1 MALQE
6 GVQILQ
12 GKARTLKGID
22 VLKKIVIC
30 GYHGFSNSGD
40 EALLWAM
47 IDVLKKKCEDVH
59 ITVLSMHPESTAKL
73 YGVDSVYRYD
83 LFKIIGLFRSSDLF
97 LFGGGS
103 LLQDV
108 TSSRSLMYYLTV
120 LRLALMCKIK
130 VMLYGNGIGPL
141 EGKRNRRITRKIL
154 NKVDLITLRD
164 DLSDKLLSE
173 IGVNVPPIKITADP
187 AFTLEPDNLPKSET
201 TLAVG
206 ELQKMKYAVI
216 AVREWKSAVAGFE
229 EAVAKSLDMLFEKHG
244 IISVFVPMQY
254 KEDREISKRITER
267 MKCGT
272 VFIDKSLEVNE
283 IFSLIA
289 SSQICVGM
297 RLHTLIYATT
307 LGVPAVALSYDPK
320 VTAFM
325 QSINQPLCLDVK
337 DFGEEDMTEMLD
349 ELCGRLPEVKGMLEA
364 SLTELR
370 DKARENAEMAID
382 LLNK

>member
-1 MALQE
+1 M
-6 GVQILQ
+6 
-12 GKARTLKGID
+12 
-22 VLKKIVIC
+22 KKIVIC

-47 IDVLKKKCEDVH
+47 IDVLKKKCEDIH

-108 TSSRSLMYYLTV
+108 TSSRSLMYYLTI

-141 EGKRNRRITRKIL
+141 DGKRNRLLTRKIL
-154 NKVDLITLRD
+154 NKVNLITLRD
-164 DLSDKLLSE
+164 DLSDKLLAE

-187 AFTLEPDNLPKSET
+187 AFTLEPDNLPKSDA

-206 ELQKMKYAVI
+206 DLEKMKYAVVS
-216 AVREWKSAVAGFE
+216 VREWKSASEDFE
-229 EAVAKSLDMLFEKHG
+229 EILASSLDVLFEKHG
-244 IISVFVPMQY
+244 IIPVFVPMQY
-254 KEDREISKRITER
+254 KEDREISKRITAR
-267 MKCGT
+267 MKHDT
-272 VFIDKSLEVNE
+272 VFIDKALEVGE

-289 SSQICVGM
+289 SAQICVGM

-325 QSINQPLCLDVK
+325 QSINQPLCLDVN
-337 DFGEEDMTEMLD
+337 DFNAEDMKKMLD
-349 ELCGRLPEVKGMLEA
+349 ELCERLPEIKESLGA
-364 SLTELR
+364 SLSELR
-370 DKARENAEMAID
+370 SKAKENAELAID